1 MREHTGRVYRDFQEF
16 EREELRRY
24 DMPDGAIEDL
34 LDEMFVEELDFDARK
49 GAARRDD
56 DDDADTE

>member
-34 LDEMFVEELDFDARK
+34 LDEMFVEELDFDAPK
-49 GAARRDD
+49 KATGQEDD
-56 DDDADTE
+56 D